1 MCQVFFP
8 LPLQFLA
15 PIFSLTESETG
26 QEMEAR
32 YDREQL
38 AENGSQCTMA
48 MIRDFANGQTL
59 LFPPLCVSRTSN

>member
-8 LPLQFLA
+8 LPLQILT
-15 PIFSLTESETG
+15 PIFFLSESETG

-32 YDREQL
+32 YDQEQL

-48 MIRDFANGQTL
+48 MIRDFANG
-59 LFPPLCVSRTSN
+59 